1 MNMKHLRPTLLVTA
15 LSLTIMGC
23 TPNISPDVTQA
34 SNANTMQTAIPGTII
49 AKHMVTVK
57 GDNTIG
63 TVAGGALGA
72 IGGSAIG
79 GSTRANLIAGI
90 AGAGLGAAAG
100 NVIQNKMTTQKGI
113 EYVIRLDTMVSGTTN
128 INRTGSYASQ
138 TTISRHSNGAQYI
151 NVVQGQ
157 GSERLTVGQR
167 VMVAGVGSKHVTIIS
182 TLE

>member
-1 MNMKHLRPTLLVTA
+1 MKTKHLYPTLLATA
-15 LSLTIMGC
+15 ISLTITGC

-34 SNANTMQTAIPGTII
+34 SNANTMQTAIPGTIV
-49 AKHMVTVK
+49 AKHTVTVK

-72 IGGSAIG
+72 IGGSAVG
-79 GSTRANLIAGI
+79 GSTRAHLISGI
-90 AGAGLGAAAG
+90 VGAGLGAAAG
-100 NVIQNKMTTQKGI
+100 NVIQDKITTQKGI

-128 INRTGSYASQ
+128 INRTGRYASQ
-138 TTISRHSNGAQYI
+138 TTISRHSNGAQYV

-157 GSERLTVGQR
+157 GSEQLTVGQR

-182 TLE
+182 TTE